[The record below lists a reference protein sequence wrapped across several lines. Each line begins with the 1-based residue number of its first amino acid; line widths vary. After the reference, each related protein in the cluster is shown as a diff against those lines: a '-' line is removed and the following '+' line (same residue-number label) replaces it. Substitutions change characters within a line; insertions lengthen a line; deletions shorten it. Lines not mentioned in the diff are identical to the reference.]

1 MKRRDFNRKWYP
13 VIKEVLEA
21 LDENGL
27 LDISKEAVESVDG
40 IIVSTSKSKNVVPD
54 RIEKNLNL
62 NLYTVN
68 NEKIISTNRK
78 FKQTIKDAVESILS
92 ETLIEREVIVPDVE
106 YKVLVDL
113 LVETVLVGMD
123 DSIGPIF
130 QVEVRNSYINVYPK
144 YLVIATFTK
153 NNGRR
158 TVKSLNISELAKQLL
173 GEFRRQVKLKDKWVP
188 MSYELYKEYRY
199 NGLIRTSDVEN
210 RLSLLTEK
218 MRNFEPR
225 FNKRT
230 FKLIKMFTIFD
241 DKDIANLTS
250 SELASIVNNLIM
262 LKDIF
267 EDYRK
272 DSIKFSNLETHIP
285 GYFKVYVKFK

>member
-113 LVETVLVGMD
+113 LVETVLVSTD